1 MVFIFEKIDHF
12 QNKKSEVSL
21 NNQGISLLSTSPL
34 APTGKQ
40 EKPPQNS
47 GRAGWFLFL
56 KR

>member
-40 EKPPQNS
+40 EKPS
-47 GRAGWFLFL
+47 SRAGWFLFL